1 MKKNLKIEEVTSYH
15 VEAFQNFTSPRIYN
29 TESELIYEG
38 QTPHAGYLLLEGE
51 IHFIKRRSIIQ
62 KILPGTLFGVAE
74 LMNKTP
80 FKFTV
85 KIMPNSKVCI
95 LDRSTIQEL
104 LQGLESDD
112 LPDTLQELA

>member
-1 MKKNLKIEEVTSYH
+1 MKKKLKIDKVTNYH
-15 VEAFQNFTSPRIYN
+15 LEAFQNFTQPCVYN
-29 TESELIYEG
+29 TETELIYEG

-51 IHFIKRRSIIQ
+51 ILFIKRRITIQ
-62 KILPGTLFGVAE
+62 NILPGTLFGVTE

-80 FKFTV
+80 LQFTV

-95 LDRSTIQEL
+95 LDRSTVQEL
-104 LQGLESDD
+104 LKEIESTD